1 MEVKHMNVKKQVI
14 IKIGACLVIAL
25 LIIAL
30 NCIGFAIR
38 LNAMLDLR
46 PTCIAARDIPPRSLI
61 TEKDILEIKVP
72 GAYLLE
78 HTCSDKKEIIGK
90 YTDIQGMIPAG
101 SCFFEEMLYD
111 EKELPDY
118 PSAQLRPG
126 QAAYT
131 LETDLAHMGGTI
143 LPGQRLDLYVVLDRK
158 NDTPVSGCLLE
169 NVRLLAVKDHK
180 GLDLTDENSTGIPY
194 LAVLAVSQ
202 KDVELLSLAEKAGEI
217 RMFSTDNTYSTA
229 KEAQL
234 VVSEDMLEL
243 LKSGASDHI

>member
-1 MEVKHMNVKKQVI
+1 MEVVHMNIRKRVI
-14 IKIGACLVIAL
+14 MKAGGCLVCGV
-25 LIIAL
+25 LIIVL
-30 NCIGFAIR
+30 NYVGLTIR
-38 LNAMLDLR
+38 LNDMLDLR
-46 PTCIAARDIPPRSLI
+46 TTCIAARDIQPRSLI
-61 TEKDILEIKVP
+61 TEKDILEIQVP

-78 HTCSDKKEIIGK
+78 HTCSDKKDIIGK

-111 EKELPDY
+111 EKDLPDY
-118 PSAQLRPG
+118 PSAQLRAG

-131 LETDLAHMGGTI
+131 LETDLARMGGTI
-143 LPGQRLDLYVVLDRK
+143 MPGQRLDLYVVLDRK
-158 NDTPVSGCLLE
+158 NDTPVSACLLQ

-202 KDVELLSLAEKAGEI
+202 KDVELLSLAEKTGEI

-229 KEAQL
+229 REAEL
-234 VVSEDMLEL
+234 VVSDDVLQL
-243 LKSGASDHI
+243 LKSGTAEHM

>member
-1 MEVKHMNVKKQVI
+1 MNIRKRVI
-14 IKIGACLVIAL
+14 MKAGGCLVCGV
-25 LIIAL
+25 LIIVL
-30 NCIGFAIR
+30 NYVGLTIR
-38 LNAMLDLR
+38 LNDMLDLR
-46 PTCIAARDIPPRSLI
+46 TTCIAARDIQPRSLI
-61 TEKDILEIKVP
+61 TEKDILEIQVP

-78 HTCSDKKEIIGK
+78 HTCSDKKDIIGK

-111 EKELPDY
+111 EKDLPDY
-118 PSAQLRPG
+118 PSAQLRAG

-131 LETDLAHMGGTI
+131 LETDLARMGGTI
-143 LPGQRLDLYVVLDRK
+143 MPGQRLDLYVVLDRK
-158 NDTPVSGCLLE
+158 NDTPVSGCLLQ

-202 KDVELLSLAEKAGEI
+202 KDVELLSLAEKTGEI

-229 KEAQL
+229 REAEL
-234 VVSEDMLEL
+234 VVSDDVLQL
-243 LKSGASDHI
+243 LKSGTAEHM

>member
-1 MEVKHMNVKKQVI
+1 MNIRKRVI
-14 IKIGACLVIAL
+14 IKGGACLICAVLIA
-25 LIIAL
+25 AL
-30 NCIGFAIR
+30 NYIGLTIR
-38 LNAMLDLR
+38 LNDMLDLR
-46 PTCIAARDIPPRSLI
+46 STCIAARDIKPRSLI

-78 HTCSDKKEIIGK
+78 HTCSDKKDIVGK

-111 EKELPDY
+111 EKDLPDY
-118 PSAQLRPG
+118 PSTQLRAG

-131 LETDLAHMGGTI
+131 LETDLARMGGTI
-143 LPGQRLDLYVVLDRK
+143 MPGQRLDLYVVLDRK
-158 NDTPVSGCLLE
+158 NDTPVSGCLLQ

-202 KDVELLSLAEKAGEI
+202 KDVELLSLAEKTGEI

-229 KEAQL
+229 REAEL
-234 VVSEDMLEL
+234 VVSDDVLQM
-243 LKSGASDHI
+243 LKSGTGEHM

>member
-1 MEVKHMNVKKQVI
+1 MNIRKRVI
-14 IKIGACLVIAL
+14 IKGGACLICAVLIA
-25 LIIAL
+25 AL
-30 NCIGFAIR
+30 NYIGLTIR
-38 LNAMLDLR
+38 LNDMLDLR
-46 PTCIAARDIPPRSLI
+46 STCIAARDIKPRSLI

-78 HTCSDKKEIIGK
+78 HTCSDKKDIVGK

-111 EKELPDY
+111 EKDLPDY
-118 PSAQLRPG
+118 PSTQLRAG

-131 LETDLAHMGGTI
+131 LETDLALMGGTI
-143 LPGQRLDLYVVLDRK
+143 MPGQRLDLYVVLDRK
-158 NDTPVSGCLLE
+158 NDTPVSGCLLQ

-202 KDVELLSLAEKAGEI
+202 KDVELLSLAEKTGEI

-229 KEAQL
+229 REAEL
-234 VVSEDMLEL
+234 VVSDDVLQM
-243 LKSGASDHI
+243 LKSGTGEHM